1 MTETGVATP
10 AGQPAQ
16 RGAPRAKKRFW
27 KRPWV
32 VPLMLVSVAFLAY
45 ALPPYLTL
53 DPSRSRLPVDHH
65 PAFYVLLV
73 THIFCGTVALLAGC
87 MQVWPWF
94 RGRFPVAHRWIGR
107 SYFFL
112 GIFPAGIAVMG
123 VAPFS
128 SSGFVSQIGNTML
141 GVLWL
146 VTGVA
151 GYRMARQRRY
161 PEHRRWMIRSFA
173 LTTSIVANRFWG
185 IALYFVLLPQ
195 LDTTFGGDETALAME
210 AAEASVWLSWVVNLL
225 IAEWWLIH
233 TDPERKRAKQRAA
246 AYRAKLAEKDA
257 PKPPEPQ
264 PAGAVRG

>member
-1 MTETGVATP
+1 MTETGVVTP
-10 AGQPAQ
+10 ADPPAQ
-16 RGAPRAKKRFW
+16 RGAPRPKKRFW

-32 VPLMLVSVAFLAY
+32 VPLLLGSIAFLAY
-45 ALPPYLTL
+45 SLPPYLTF
-53 DPSRSRLPVDHH
+53 DPGKSRLPVDHH
-65 PAFYVLLV
+65 PAFYALLV
-73 THIFCGTVALLAGC
+73 THILCGTVALLAGC

-128 SSGFVSQIGNTML
+128 STGFVSQIGNTML

-161 PEHRRWMIRSFA
+161 PEHRKWMIRSFA
-173 LTTSIVANRFWG
+173 LTTSIVVNRFWG
-185 IALYFVLLPQ
+185 IALYFALLPQ
-195 LDTTFGGDETALAME
+195 LNTTFGGDETALTME

-246 AYRAKLAEKDA
+246 ANRAKRAERATQDVSA
-257 PKPPEPQ
+257 AAEP
-264 PAGAVRG
+264 ASRG